1 MSTVKRPLKSSKNIM
16 WGWVPIKPP
25 DYSKNV
31 LILIFSQTEGEH
43 TKAFHCYLKL
53 PVMLIYYEWVTL
65 YYIAIKNLL

>member
-1 MSTVKRPLKSSKNIM
+1 
-16 WGWVPIKPP
+16 VPIKPP

-43 TKAFHCYLKL
+43 TKAFNCYLKL
-53 PVMLIYYEWVTL
+53 PVMLVYYEWVTL